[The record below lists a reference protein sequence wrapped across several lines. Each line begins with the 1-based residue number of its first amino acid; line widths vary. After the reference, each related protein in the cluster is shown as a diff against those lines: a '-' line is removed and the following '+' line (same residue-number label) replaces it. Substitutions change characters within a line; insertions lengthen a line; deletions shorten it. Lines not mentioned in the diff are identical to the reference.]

1 MPPPLDRRPSMIGE
15 WWQTSAIYQVYPR
28 SFQDSNHDGTGDL
41 KGIISR
47 LAHFIEL
54 GVGTIWLSPVFTS
67 PMADFGYDISD
78 YRGIDPLFGT
88 MRDFHEFLAACH
100 SAGLKVL
107 LDLVPNHTSAQHPWF
122 LESRKA
128 GTIQS
133 ATGSYGGILR
143 QAGDLRTIGFLNS
156 VDRAG
161 NTTSRPDNTTT
172 IRFLKSNRTSIGI
185 TLKCAKP
192 SMMSCVLVG
201 PGCRR
206 LSRRCDLVSAEG

>member
-1 MPPPLDRRPSMIGE
+1 MPTPLDRKPTMIGE
-15 WWQTSAIYQVYPR
+15 WWQVFAIYQVYPR

-41 KGIISR
+41 QGIISR

-88 MRDFHEFLAACH
+88 MHDFMSCSQRAIQQDSRYCSTWYPIIHRH
-100 SAGLKVL
+100 SIHG
-107 LDLVPNHTSAQHPWF
+107 SW
-122 LESRKA
+122 KA
-128 GTIQS
+128 GRPPTIQS
-133 ATGSYGGILR
+133 AIGSYGGILH
-143 QAGDLRTIGFLNS
+143 QAGDLRTTGFLNS
-156 VDRAG
+156 VGRAG
-161 NTTSRPDNTTT
+161 NTTLRQDNTTT

-192 SMMSCVLVG
+192 SMTSCVSGWTGVPTAFAPMRSG
-201 PGCRR
+201 IC
-206 LSRRCDLVSAEG
+206 